1 MDQGSFRARSRVGW
15 RGVMWGALFCA
26 ALGAGLY
33 VRWRS
38 DRLVAR
44 LTADDHRV
52 VDPSDG
58 MLLIAGGGMLPAA
71 VRGEFWKLAGG
82 PTSRIVV
89 IPASQMAPDELK
101 INEERW
107 DEFDTAS
114 VTTLA
119 AESRGQADNPEFSRC
134 LESATG
140 VWLGGG
146 RQTWLT
152 GLYRGT
158 VVHQR
163 LRELLARGGIIG
175 GTSAG
180 AAVMSDIMIAGGR
193 RDPIEGRGFGF
204 VSDVIIDQHF
214 MKRNRMRRLS
224 RLLEKHPDSIG
235 LGIDERTALI
245 VQLKGRKLS
254 VVGDSYVTAYLKES
268 PQRPVRFEFLKQ
280 GDQTDIAT
288 LRGPD
293 TLIESPWDL
302 DAILAG
308 ED

>member
-1 MDQGSFRARSRVGW
+1 MDQGLFRARGRFTRRSAVW
-15 RGVMWGALFCA
+15 AMLFLT
-26 ALGAGLY
+26 ALGGGLY

-44 LTADDHRV
+44 LTADDHRP
-52 VDPSDG
+52 VDTSEG
-58 MLLIAGGGMLPAA
+58 MLVIAGGGMLPPA

-82 PTSRIVV
+82 PRSRIVV
-89 IPASQMAPDELK
+89 IPASQMTPAELE
-101 INEERW
+101 IYEERW
-107 DEFDTAS
+107 DEFETES
-114 VTTLA
+114 VTSLA
-119 AESRGQADNPEFSRC
+119 TDSRSQSDDPEFSRC

-146 RQTWLT
+146 QQTLLT
-152 GLYRGT
+152 DLYRGT
-158 VVHQR
+158 LVHQR
-163 LRELLARGGIIG
+163 LKEVLARGGVIG

-193 RDPIEGRGFGF
+193 RDPVESRGFGF
-204 VSDVIIDQHF
+204 VSGIVIDQHF

-224 RLLEKHPDSIG
+224 KLLEKHTDAIG
-235 LGIDERTALI
+235 LGIDECTALV

-254 VVGDSYVTAYLKES
+254 VVGDSYVTAYLKEQ
-268 PQRPVRFEFLKQ
+268 PNRPVRFEFLKQ
-280 GDQTDIAT
+280 GDQIDLAT
-288 LRGPD
+288 LRDPE
-293 TLIESPWDL
+293 TFVESPWDL